1 MVAPH
6 SAGQSH
12 NVIMGTGLE
21 IVFII
26 LLVLLNGLFS
36 MSELALVSVRRA
48 RLAVL
53 ERKGVPGA
61 TAARAL
67 SEDPQ
72 RFLPTIQIGITLV
85 SVLTGVFGGARIAS
99 HLQAWLE
106 TFPSVAAAAETLSL
120 ALVVIVTTYL
130 TLVIGELVPKHLALR
145 NPELT
150 ATKVARP
157 IAWVAR
163 ICAPA
168 VWVLGQSSGLILRL
182 LGAHR
187 VTAHTV
193 TEEELKMLLAEGAQA
208 GVLETEEHDMI
219 ARVLRLADKP
229 VRAIM
234 TPRTEL
240 AWIDRTDPPKDIAAA
255 LKAAPHSRFVVCDGS
270 IDNVVG
276 VVQAKDLLDGIL
288 SGGDLSL
295 AAALRQPIIV
305 PDTVTAL
312 DAMERLK
319 SDVLGLALVMD
330 EYGSFEGVVTA
341 ADVLEAIVGDPTDS
355 DTQVSTTGPDGETT
369 LVMDGSMP
377 VDELK
382 SRLGLPDLPAEGSYH
397 TLAGLLLALLRRVPR
412 VGDRIVFAGWL
423 FEVLEMDGRRVDK
436 VRASRDA
443 VAEAA

>member
-1 MVAPH
+1 
-6 SAGQSH
+6 
-12 NVIMGTGLE
+12 MGITFE
-21 IVFII
+21 ILVI
-26 LLVLLNGLFS
+26 LLLIVLNGLFS

-53 ERKGVPGA
+53 ERKGVTGA
-61 TAARAL
+61 TAAL
-67 SEDPQ
+67 SLAEDPQ
-72 RFLPTIQIGITLV
+72 RFLPTVQVGITLV

-106 TFPSVAAAAETLSL
+106 SIPAMAGVAETLSL
-120 ALVVIVTTYL
+120 TLVVIVTTYL

-150 ATKVARP
+150 ASKVARP
-157 IAWVAR
+157 IAWMAR
-163 ICAPA
+163 VGSPA
-168 VWVLGQSSGLILRL
+168 VWLLGKSTGFILRM
-182 LGAHR
+182 LGMHR
-187 VTAHTV
+187 ARSQAV
-193 TEEELKMLLAEGAQA
+193 TEEELKMLLAEGTQA
-208 GVLETEEHDMI
+208 GVLEAEERDMI
-219 ARVLRLADKP
+219 ERVLRLADKP

-240 AWIDRTDPPKDIAAA
+240 AWIDRTDPPKEIAAA

-276 VVQAKDLLDGIL
+276 VVQAKDLLDRIL
-288 SGGDLSL
+288 SGGELSVG
-295 AAALRQPIIV
+295 AALRQPIIV

-312 DAMERLK
+312 DALERLK

-355 DTQVSTTGPDGETT
+355 ETQIGENGTDGETS
-369 LVMDGSMP
+369 LVMDGMMP

-382 SRLGLPDLPAEGSYH
+382 SRLALPDLPAEGSYH
-397 TLAGLLLALLRRVPR
+397 TLAGLLLALLRRVPHA
-412 VGDRIVFAGWL
+412 GDRIVFAGWR
-423 FEVLEMDGRRVDK
+423 FEVLEMDGRRVEK
-436 VRASRDA
+436 VRASREA
-443 VAEAA
+443 VVETT